1 MPLKKLLFILL
12 IVQSVFAA
20 EKADFFITPDPL
32 QFAFLDRY
40 QQNMSDVDKAALP
53 RNTPWRIVQRDLT
66 LADGFT
72 RVMRLRWQNRDFFL
86 KLEGNGA
93 PPAAGI
99 LVEEQTMQN
108 DTLNVAAAGDFFQE
122 ADGEQ
127 RRLLPG
133 GTEVVRLWKEKGY
146 WFARRLDSGDYGWLA
161 AGTSFGEPVAKETG
175 VKTVPAAVED
185 SMLVNQ
191 IREAIDKANDAYG
204 SFVHHFNSRFRQDR
218 NAPHWSVTES
228 EGRIDI
234 ELQPASYTE
243 QLGASTRQLIL
254 SIETLLIGRPW
265 YVYSEQSR
273 IVVAREEL

>member
-1 MPLKKLLFILL
+1 MLLKKLLFTLL

-86 KLEGNGA
+86 KLDSDGA
-93 PPAAGI
+93 LPAGGI
-99 LVEEQTMQN
+99 LVEEQAMLN
-108 DTLNVAAAGDFFQE
+108 DTLSVSSGGDFFLA

-127 RRLLPG
+127 RRLLPA
-133 GTEVVRLWKEKGY
+133 GTAVVRLWKEKGY
-146 WFARRLDSGDYGWLA
+146 WFARRLDSGDYGWLS
-161 AGTSFGEPVAKETG
+161 AGTAFGEPAAK
-175 VKTVPAAVED
+175 KTAALPVSDTVED
-185 SMLVNQ
+185 SLLFNQ
-191 IREAIDKANDAYG
+191 IREAIDQANDAYG
-204 SFVHHFNSRFRQDR
+204 RFVDNFNQRFRQDR
-218 NAPHWSVTES
+218 SAPQWSVTDS
-228 EGRIDI
+228 DGRIDI
-234 ELQPASYTE
+234 ALQPAAYTE

-265 YVYSEQSR
+265 YVYSEQNR